1 MKRMQATTQTQ
12 IVPTKSS
19 RLAAVRR
26 FYLYLVAFVSQVAML
41 FGVNGL
47 VDVISRGWLESDG
60 VLHSTFLRTSVASSI
75 GVLVVATPIF
85 LIHWWLGQR
94 FHKELAERQS
104 VLRKLFL
111 YGSTAAALSVLLS
124 NAYRLI
130 REIGWLAMGAPVSA
144 TELLPAGWLHWSFM
158 AVLGA
163 GLIYYWHNVLVGDGD
178 FGNEATAAR
187 FVRQLFLAIAGLVGL
202 GIAIWGA
209 RTLIQIGLQVTVDQ
223 LIGALDV
230 NWWRLPF
237 GGAASQLLVGLWLLH
252 AIWQQW
258 QDVVKVNAAEGR
270 AVLRRI
276 YLYVGVLVGAIAT
289 LTPAALLL
297 REGLL
302 MVLGTGGG
310 STAEL
315 LDRMVGPVSFIPVG
329 AAVWLWHWTT
339 LRKETDA
346 YGDSG
351 QSATVRRIYAYLVA
365 AIGLGLLWV
374 GAVELL
380 HALIDAAMVGDL
392 WREPLANGIALLAI
406 GAPIWTIFWRRVQ
419 SIAERNDAAGADER
433 DSWPRKLYLYGVALV
448 GALVLLFTLAQVIY
462 RVLLTFMGE
471 PTMALSSNEL
481 AHRLADS
488 AVAAVLWAVH
498 LLAIR
503 ADGRF
508 EKLPDAE
515 LVQATPASPAERRA
529 ALEAHIA
536 WLEAELEGARN
547 ELAQIENRQS

>member
-1 MKRMQATTQTQ
+1 MQTNSKA
-12 IVPTKSS
+12 S

-26 FYLYLVAFVSQVAML
+26 FYVYLVAFVSQVAML
-41 FGVNGL
+41 VGVNDI
-47 VDVISRGWLESDG
+47 VEMISRSWLQREGIMAG
-60 VLHSTFLRTSVASSI
+60 VYLRTATANAIS
-75 GVLVVATPIF
+75 VLVVATPIF
-85 LIHWWLGQR
+85 LIHWWLAQR
-94 FHKELAERQS
+94 YRDDLAERQS

-111 YGSTAAALSVLLS
+111 YGSTAAGLVVLLS
-124 NAYRLI
+124 NAYNLTRDL
-130 REIGWLAMGAPVSA
+130 GLLALGAPVAA

-158 AVLGA
+158 AVVGV
-163 GLIYYWHNVLVGDGD
+163 GLIYHWHSVLVSDGD
-178 FGNEATAAR
+178 FGKEASAAH
-187 FVRQLFLAIAGLVGL
+187 FIRQLFLAIAGLVGL
-202 GIAIWGA
+202 GIAVWGA
-209 RTLIQIGLQVTVDQ
+209 RTLIQIGLQVLVDMV
-223 LIGALDV
+223 IGAADL
-230 NWWRLPF
+230 NWWRLPL
-237 GGAASQLLVGLWLLH
+237 GGAWSQTLIGLWLLH

-258 QDVVKVNAAEGR
+258 QELVRINAAEGR

-276 YLYVGVLVGAIAT
+276 YLYIGVLVGAIAT

-302 MVLGTGGG
+302 MLFGTGGG

-329 AAVWLWHWTT
+329 VVVWRWYWMT
-339 LRKETDA
+339 LRRETDA

-351 QSATVRRIYAYLVA
+351 QSAMVRRIYAYLVA
-365 AIGLGLLWV
+365 ATGLALLWV

-380 HALIDAAMVGDL
+380 HALIDAALTGGDV
-392 WREPLANGIALLAI
+392 WREPLANGIALLVV

-419 SIAERNDAAGADER
+419 FIAERNDAAGAGER

-462 RVLLTFMGE
+462 RVLLTLMGE

-488 AVAAVLWAVH
+488 AVAAVLWTVH

-515 LVQATPASPAERRA
+515 LAQAAPASSDERRA

-536 WLEAELEGARN
+536 WLEAELETARR
-547 ELAQIENRQS
+547 ELAHLEHLPQSAGAAKQA

>member
-1 MKRMQATTQTQ
+1 MQNNEK
-12 IVPTKSS
+12 VS

-26 FYLYLVAFVSQVAML
+26 VYVYLVAFVSQVAML
-41 FGVNGL
+41 FGVNSL
-47 VDVISRGWLESDG
+47 IDIISRAWLQSDG
-60 VLHSTFLRTSVASSI
+60 ALQSTFLRTSAASSI

-85 LIHWWLGQR
+85 LVHWWLGQR
-94 FHKELAERQS
+94 FRDDPAERRS

-111 YGSTAAALSVLLS
+111 YGSTAAGLIILLS

-130 REIGWLAMGAPVSA
+130 REIGWLALGAPVA
-144 TELLPAGWLHWSFM
+144 VTELLPAGWLHWSFM
-158 AVLGA
+158 AAVGV
-163 GLIYYWHNVLVGDGD
+163 GLIYYWHSVLVSDGD
-178 FGNEATAAR
+178 FGDEAAATR

-209 RTLIQIGLQVTVDQ
+209 RTLLQIGLQVAVDQ
-223 LIGALDV
+223 VVGVLDL
-230 NWWRLPF
+230 NWWRLPL
-237 GGAASQLLVGLWLLH
+237 GGAWSQVLVGLWLLH

-258 QDVVKVNAAEGR
+258 QEVVKINAAEGR
-270 AVLRRI
+270 AALRRL
-276 YLYVGVLVGAIAT
+276 YLYIGVLVGAIAT

-302 MVLGTGGG
+302 MLFGTGGG

-329 AAVWLWHWTT
+329 AVVWRWYWTT
-339 LRKETDA
+339 LRRETDA

-351 QSATVRRIYAYLVA
+351 ESATVRRIYAYLVA
-365 AIGLGLLWV
+365 ATGLALLWV

-380 HALIDAAMVGDL
+380 HALIDAVLAGGDV
-392 WREPLANGIALLAI
+392 WREPLANGIALLAV
-406 GAPIWTIFWRRVQ
+406 GAPIWAIFWRRVQ
-419 SIAERNDAAGADER
+419 SIAERNDAAGASER

-462 RVLLTFMGE
+462 RVLLTLMGE

-515 LVQATPASPAERRA
+515 LVQAAPASPAERRA

-536 WLEAELEGARN
+536 WLEAELDTARS
-547 ELAQIENRQS
+547 ELAQIENGR